1 MKRANLILT
10 LLLVMMSYFSF
21 AQIGIK
27 GIVND
32 TEGNPLP
39 GVNIIVKGTDNG
51 SSTDADGTFSIT
63 APNKNSTLIFSFIG
77 FETIEYS
84 LNNKTDLIIEMT
96 STSMNLNQVVVSASR
111 KKEKVLDAPAAIEVI
126 SAKEIQNNIS
136 LTSTDHLYSA
146 SGVDVSKTGLT
157 SSNVAT
163 RGFNN
168 VFSGSVLTM
177 VDNRVASVPSL
188 RVNSTQMIPGN
199 SDDISSIEV
208 LKGPASA
215 IYGPF
220 SANGV
225 IHILTKSPLDLDEPE
240 TKVSFSAGERDLI
253 STSVRTAGKIN
264 DNLGYKVSVNYLR
277 ATDWDRDSADLA
289 QEIAVW
295 GEDCPILPF

>member
-1 MKRANLILT
+1 MKRANLIMT

-21 AQIGIK
+21 AQIGVK

-136 LTSTDHLYSA
+136 LTSTDHLYST

-188 RVNSTQMIPGN
+188 
-199 SDDISSIEV
+199 
-208 LKGPASA
+208 
-215 IYGPF
+215 
-220 SANGV
+220 
-225 IHILTKSPLDLDEPE
+225 IL
-240 TKVSFSAGERDLI
+240 GH
-253 STSVRTAGKIN
+253 
-264 DNLGYKVSVNYLR
+264 
-277 ATDWDRDSADLA
+277 LA
-289 QEIAVW
+289 
-295 GEDCPILPF
+295 

>member
-1 MKRANLILT
+1 MT

-21 AQIGIK
+21 AQIGIN

-63 APNKNSTLIFSFIG
+63 APNKNSTLVFSFIG
-77 FETIEYS
+77 FETIEYF
-84 LNNKTDLIIEMT
+84 LNNKTDLMIEMT

-168 VFSGSVLTM
+168 VF
-177 VDNRVASVPSL
+177 P
-188 RVNSTQMIPGN
+188 
-199 SDDISSIEV
+199 
-208 LKGPASA
+208 
-215 IYGPF
+215 
-220 SANGV
+220 
-225 IHILTKSPLDLDEPE
+225 
-240 TKVSFSAGERDLI
+240 
-253 STSVRTAGKIN
+253 
-264 DNLGYKVSVNYLR
+264 
-277 ATDWDRDSADLA
+277 WDKMA
-289 QEIAVW
+289 
-295 GEDCPILPF
+295 